1 MIYINEE
8 TLEYPVFEQDIRN
21 LYKETVSFPVIF
33 EPVGPFK
40 KVEPTLSSYDP
51 DTERV
56 IEGKPAFDVK
66 DGKWKQVWVNEP
78 LGKEEIA
85 SRLANQLSTKK
96 AELKSTILLAC
107 QRAIVGGFTS
117 DALGSTHTYGSDMTD
132 QQNLSANV
140 MSSLMPDVTAEWY
153 TPQLCADSEGVWD
166 YRIHSA
172 TQIQQVGK
180 DGKAAIMTY
189 LVKKAQLFSAIES
202 AVLLSQ
208 LDEIA
213 W

>member
-8 TLEYPVFEQDIRN
+8 TLEYPVFEQDIRA

-40 KVEPTLSSYDP
+40 KVEPTASSYDP
-51 DTERV
+51 DRERV
-56 IEGKPAFDVK
+56 IEGKPAYK
-66 DGKWKQVWVNEP
+66 DGKWYQVWVNEP
-78 LGKEEIA
+78 LSKEEIA
-85 SRLANQLSTKK
+85 AGIAFRLATRK
-96 AELKSTILLAC
+96 AELKATILSAC
-107 QRAIVGGFTS
+107 QRAIVSGFTS
-117 DALGSTHTYGSDMTD
+117 SALGSPHTYGSDMTD

-140 MSSLMPDVTAEWY
+140 MSSLMPDVGQEWF
-153 TPQLCADSEGVWD
+153 TPQLCADEQGVWD
-166 YRIHSA
+166 YRIHTA
-172 TQIQQVGK
+172 AQIQQVGK
-180 DGKAAIMTY
+180 DGKQAIMAY

-202 AVLLSQ
+202 AVLMAQ